1 MMPDM
6 FAEISEEHAAE
17 LGINN
22 GDYILIES
30 KRLQSSDNGGQ
41 GNIKVKACVTKRLK
55 PMLIN
60 GELKHLVGMPM
71 HWGFMGMNTGA
82 SANDLT
88 ASVGDP
94 NTTIPEY
101 KAFLCNVRRAE

>member
-1 MMPDM
+1 M
-6 FAEISEEHAAE
+6 FAEISEEHAEE
-17 LGINN
+17 LGVKN
-22 GDYILIES
+22 GDYILLES
-30 KRLQSSDNGGQ
+30 KRLQSSDNGEQ

-71 HWGFMGMNTGA
+71 HWGFMGMSTGA

-88 ASVGDP
+88 PSVGDP